1 MNEKRDESVEELA
14 EELESR
20 IVRKVESDELEEI
33 ELEDI
38 QKDWFSDDETSEGFW
53 EDDFQEEELY
63 GNRSHKEFA
72 GKQEHESRLEGEL
85 SGKRNRE
92 DRLKRK
98 ASGAESRGSRS
109 GRVMSEKKSQESRFE
124 GVNAGKESRENCY
137 EEENLMEESRESRFE
152 EENAGKRSGR
162 NHSGEKRS
170 PEGFLENRRRKD
182 FSEDEFPEDDWEE
195 DEITPMKPWMMAAAM
210 IGVVALAAII
220 CAVLWHFTHL
230 DRGDGGKEARIS
242 ASAEDPVRDNDGMG
256 VLSGTVPENAS
267 ASDPEVTT
275 APGSEASAASP
286 LPAVPSEASP
296 TPAAP
301 QTTAQPGTQASGAI
315 QEPISG
321 TTSMEFTQSS
331 EEVTPKDVINLRSE
345 PSTLDADNIVAQAK
359 NGEILNRTGLNEATG
374 WTRVE
379 YNGETL
385 YAVTQYLT
393 TDLTYKP
400 PVQAANPNRV
410 NTRDGRV
417 ILFTDCSDNITPKEY
432 VNLRTEP
439 STSEGESTV
448 RCQISNGEV
457 VHRTGYSPDAGWSR
471 VEYNGEVLYVVSS
484 YVYTVE

>member
-1 MNEKRDESVEELA
+1 MRVSAGFVHVGVRLDAPWSVQPRRWNDFQVPVQRKGMAISMNEKRDESVEELA

-20 IVRKVESDELEEI
+20 IIRKAESDELEEI

-38 QKDWFSDDETSEGFW
+38 REDWLSEDETSEGFW
-53 EDDFQEEELY
+53 EDEFLEEELHE
-63 GNRSHKEFA
+63 NRSDKEFA
-72 GKQEHESRLEGEL
+72 GKKGHESRLRGGP
-85 SGKRNRE
+85 SGK
-92 DRLKRK
+92 K
-98 ASGAESRGSRS
+98 
-109 GRVMSEKKSQESRFE
+109 
-124 GVNAGKESRENCY
+124 
-137 EEENLMEESRESRFE
+137 
-152 EENAGKRSGR
+152 SGR
-162 NHSGEKRS
+162 NHSGEKRA
-170 PEGFLENRRRKD
+170 PEGSRENRRRNYLP
-182 FSEDEFPEDDWEE
+182 EDEFPEDDWEE

-210 IGVVALAAII
+210 IGVVALAAVI

-230 DRGDGGKEARIS
+230 DRGDGGKEAQIS
-242 ASAEDPVRDNDGMG
+242 ASAEDPVKDNDETGG
-256 VLSGTVPENAS
+256 LSGAVPENAS
-267 ASDPEVTT
+267 TSDPEAAT
-275 APGSEASAASP
+275 APGSEASAASSS
-286 LPAVPSEASP
+286 PAVPPEASP

-301 QTTAQPGTQASGAI
+301 QTTVQPGIQASEAI

-321 TTSMEFTQSS
+321 TTSMEFTQSN
-331 EEVTPKDVINLRSE
+331 EDVTPKDVINLRSE

-359 NGEILNRTGLNEATG
+359 NGEILSRTGVNEATG

-400 PVQAANPNRV
+400 PVQATNPNRV

-439 STSEGESTV
+439 STSEGETTV

>member
-1 MNEKRDESVEELA
+1 MLPGAFNRADGMIFKPVQRKGMAISMNEKRDESVEELA

-20 IVRKVESDELEEI
+20 IIRKAESDELEEI

-38 QKDWFSDDETSEGFW
+38 REDWLSEDETSEGFW
-53 EDDFQEEELY
+53 EDDFLEEELHE
-63 GNRSHKEFA
+63 NRSDKEFA
-72 GKQEHESRLEGEL
+72 GKKGHESRLRGGP
-85 SGKRNRE
+85 SGK
-92 DRLKRK
+92 K
-98 ASGAESRGSRS
+98 
-109 GRVMSEKKSQESRFE
+109 
-124 GVNAGKESRENCY
+124 
-137 EEENLMEESRESRFE
+137 
-152 EENAGKRSGR
+152 SGR
-162 NHSGEKRS
+162 NHSGEKRA
-170 PEGFLENRRRKD
+170 PEGSRENRRRNYLP
-182 FSEDEFPEDDWEE
+182 EDEFPEDDWEE

-210 IGVVALAAII
+210 IGVVALAAVI
-220 CAVLWHFTHL
+220 CAVLWHFTQL
-230 DRGDGGKEARIS
+230 DRGDGGKEAQIS
-242 ASAEDPVRDNDGMG
+242 ASAEDPVKDNDETGG
-256 VLSGTVPENAS
+256 LSGAVPENAS
-267 ASDPEVTT
+267 TSDPEAAT
-275 APGSEASAASP
+275 APGSEASAASSS
-286 LPAVPSEASP
+286 PAVPPEASP

-301 QTTAQPGTQASGAI
+301 QTTVQPGIQASEAI

-321 TTSMEFTQSS
+321 TTSMEFTQSN
-331 EEVTPKDVINLRSE
+331 EDVTPKDVINLRSE

-359 NGEILNRTGLNEATG
+359 NGEILSRTGVNEATG

-400 PVQAANPNRV
+400 PVQATNPNRV

-439 STSEGESTV
+439 STSEGETTV

>member
-1 MNEKRDESVEELA
+1 MRVSAGFVHVGVRLDAPWSVQPRRWNDFQVPVQRKGMAISMNEKRDESVEELA

-20 IVRKVESDELEEI
+20 IIRKAESDELEEI

-38 QKDWFSDDETSEGFW
+38 REDWLSEDETSEGVW
-53 EDDFQEEELY
+53 
-63 GNRSHKEFA
+63 
-72 GKQEHESRLEGEL
+72 
-85 SGKRNRE
+85 
-92 DRLKRK
+92 
-98 ASGAESRGSRS
+98 
-109 GRVMSEKKSQESRFE
+109 
-124 GVNAGKESRENCY
+124 
-137 EEENLMEESRESRFE
+137 
-152 EENAGKRSGR
+152 
-162 NHSGEKRS
+162 
-170 PEGFLENRRRKD
+170 
-182 FSEDEFPEDDWEE
+182 EDEFPEDDWEE

-210 IGVVALAAII
+210 IGVVALAAVI

-230 DRGDGGKEARIS
+230 DRGDGGKEAQIS
-242 ASAEDPVRDNDGMG
+242 ASAEDPVKDNDETGG
-256 VLSGTVPENAS
+256 LSGAVPENAS
-267 ASDPEVTT
+267 TSDPEAAT
-275 APGSEASAASP
+275 APGSEASAASSS
-286 LPAVPSEASP
+286 PAVPPEASP

-301 QTTAQPGTQASGAI
+301 QTTVQPGIQASEAI

-321 TTSMEFTQSS
+321 TTSMEFTQSN
-331 EEVTPKDVINLRSE
+331 EDVTPKDVINLRSE

-359 NGEILNRTGLNEATG
+359 NGEILSRTGVNEATG

-400 PVQAANPNRV
+400 PVQATNPNRV

-439 STSEGESTV
+439 STSEGETTV